1 MVAFTIVSSFTKQ
14 VYKAESDV
22 QIWNVNRYNG
32 MVGVFNLQGSSWSR
46 TRRQFVIHD
55 ATPPSLTTVVK
66 PADIPLLS
74 SSSAHTPD
82 QLALNGS
89 AVAAESTHGNGAHDS
104 VPKGNGALA
113 KVSKGSGAEE
123 FVAFCNATQQLVQL
137 GWHEGIEVALAGIQK
152 AKRLCSAAV
161 AAFCCLQKRQV

>member
-1 MVAFTIVSSFTKQ
+1 M
-14 VYKAESDV
+14 
-22 QIWNVNRYNG
+22 
-32 MVGVFNLQGSSWSR
+32 GVFNLQGSSWSR

-55 ATPPSLTTVVK
+55 ATPPSLTTAVK

-74 SSSAHTPD
+74 SSSPRAPD

-89 AVAAESTHGNGAHDS
+89 TAAAEKSTHGNGAHEKD
-104 VPKGNGALA
+104 PKGNGALA
-113 KVSKGSGAEE
+113 KAPQGSGAEE

-137 GWHEGIEVALAGIQK
+137 GWHEGIDVALAGIQK

-161 AAFCCLQKRQV
+161 AACGSYRHVKCICPGWGANCGLSCLM